1 MASNVDITNLVASMG
16 STDLHDRI
24 GTATEQNIG
33 AIGTT
38 ILTYTATKNE
48 FLDVLVNKICG
59 QIFINKVYTTHF
71 HFLKKNQFHL
81 VQH

>member
-24 GTATEQNIG
+24 GTVTEQNIG
-33 AIGTT
+33 TIGTT

-48 FLDVLVNKICG
+48 FLDVLVNKIG
-59 QIFINKVYTTHF
+59 RAHV
-71 HFLKKNQFHL
+71 
-81 VQH
+81 